1 MSYGERDPAGPCIF
15 SRADFFPFC
24 LDLPLTFSSTTLVPS
39 DTSSSPF
46 SWIKNNNKSHQIL
59 FAWDVWLK
67 IQNRYGHF
75 FFTAI
80 GNIAAFIFL
89 FKEENNG
96 KEKIIELMWTA
107 PCELFESTL
116 QKTKKKKKKKEIGNF
131 KYKRF
136 MRCQQRPVSA
146 HLVDRDSIL
155 IPLYRHLPS
164 HRQSDTQSRRAYDKE
179 VYASFFL
186 RLHFTFSRPQNTT
199 IPFSFPQ
206 KMSFT
211 CAHLTSFDFF

>member
-1 MSYGERDPAGPCIF
+1 
-15 SRADFFPFC
+15 
-24 LDLPLTFSSTTLVPS
+24 
-39 DTSSSPF
+39 
-46 SWIKNNNKSHQIL
+46 
-59 FAWDVWLK
+59 
-67 IQNRYGHF
+67 
-75 FFTAI
+75 
-80 GNIAAFIFL
+80 
-89 FKEENNG
+89 
-96 KEKIIELMWTA
+96 MWTA

-116 QKTKKKKKKKEIGNF
+116 QKTKKKKKKKEKEIGNF

-146 HLVDRDSIL
+146 HFVDRDSIL

-186 RLHFTFSRPQNTT
+186 RLHFTFSRPQNIT
-199 IPFSFPQ
+199 IPFCFPK

-211 CAHLTSFDFF
+211 CAHFTSFDFLKINEVRWWVMIIHRPLWSVGDVTGLIKVTACARLFSSSKLVHTHSAAG